1 VGRITAQM
9 ASDAGAPIIVLT
21 DKRSSDMARFAD
33 VLLTAPIEIST
44 FFNSMVGPQ
53 FLTEALLAEISTRVK
68 GVEERL
74 RRIDKYLDQL
84 GNY

>member
-1 VGRITAQM
+1 MTFGA
-9 ASDAGAPIIVLT
+9 DAPIIVLT
-21 DKRSSDMARFAD
+21 DKRSADLARFAD

-53 FLTEALLAEISTRVK
+53 FLTEALLAEISSRAN